1 MSTTR
6 LDMQTKLQLNFN
18 NTVFYDTQ
26 SINDSL
32 QDGLD
37 EVCAF
42 TGCIY
47 KSANLTF
54 TQYTSYY
61 DLLTLLP
68 DYIGVVAVWNNTI
81 RRWMWPQSLK
91 KFNQVRIDWDTA
103 YGTPYYFC
111 PINFRYMA
119 IYMKPSV
126 PNYGQMFVFYRA
138 SAPTLVDTTP
148 IPIPDEHITALEAY
162 SITDLWEQAQEWG
175 KASEYFKSYLGNL
188 EALRKLMRSQRNRD
202 RYMSLR

>member
-1 MSTTR
+1 MTTR
-6 LDMQTKLQLNFN
+6 VDLQTKLQLHFN
-18 NTVFYDTQ
+18 NPTYCDTQ
-26 SINDSL
+26 SLNDSI
-32 QDGLD
+32 QDGVD

-47 KSANLTF
+47 KSASLPF
-54 TQYTSYY
+54 TQFTTYY

-81 RRWMWPQSLK
+81 RRWMFPQSLK
-91 KFNQVRIDWDTA
+91 KFNQVRIDWDVA
-103 YGTPYYFC
+103 YGTPYYFS
-111 PINFRYMA
+111 PINHRYMA

-138 SAPTLVDTTP
+138 AAPVLVDAT
-148 IPIPDEHITALEAY
+148 IVPIPDEHITCLENY

-175 KASEYFKSYLGNL
+175 KAQQSFKNYVEDL
-188 EALRKLMRSQRNRD
+188 EQLRVLMRNQRNRD
-202 RYMSLR
+202 RMVSLR